1 MSYKIS
7 AACLKSSMLLLSLLI
22 WLQGFNQFNF
32 SEVDDLLQKNQK
44 SLGNNVVTLVYK
56 DSIIYKKE
64 IGEYF
69 TAKTQAPIAGASKWL
84 ATAVIMTFVDQGKLK
99 LDDPVTKY
107 IPEYGKYAKAYL
119 TIRHCLSQTTGIEN
133 DQGKLAKMLT
143 KKKFETLEAEVN
155 AFAAKEISNNPGQE
169 FHDGSIGINIAAR
182 VVEII
187 GKKGFDRLASERI
200 FRPLK
205 MRGTSFTDENGL
217 ATNPSGGARST
228 ANDYMNFLIMI
239 LKKGMFE
246 GKKVLSEEAIAEMQ
260 KIQFAGL
267 PVKYKP
273 KQVEGFDY
281 GLGEWLEKDDKGN
294 SAVISSPSLSGTWPL
309 IDKCRGYAVILI
321 SAAPV
326 SEEKKEIFMTLK
338 STLEEKIPAQCK

>member
-1 MSYKIS
+1 MSYKTN
-7 AACLKSSMLLLSLLI
+7 AACLKSSILLLFLLI

-32 SEVDDLLQKNQK
+32 SDVDDLLQKNQK
-44 SLGNNVVTLVYK
+44 AFGNNVVTLVYK

-69 TAKTQAPIAGASKWL
+69 NAKTQAPIAGASKWL

-99 LDDPVTKY
+99 LDDPITKY
-107 IPEYGKYAKAYL
+107 IPGYGKYAKAYL
-119 TIRHCLSQTTGIEN
+119 TIRHCLSMTTGIEN

-143 KKKFETLEAEVN
+143 KKRFSTLEEEVN
-155 AFAAKEISNNPGQE
+155 ALAAKEISNNPGQE
-169 FHDGSIGINIAAR
+169 FHDGPIGINIAAR

-187 GKKGFDRLASERI
+187 GKKGFDRLATERI

-205 MRGTSFTDENGL
+205 MRGTSFTDENGG

-239 LKKGMFE
+239 LKKGMFD
-246 GKKVLSEEAIAEMQ
+246 GKKILSEEAIAEMQ

-267 PVKYKP
+267 PVKFKP
-273 KQVEGFDY
+273 KQVDGFDY
-281 GLGEWLEKDDKGN
+281 GLGEWIEKDDKGN
-294 SAVISSPSLSGTWPL
+294 SSVISSPSLSGTWPL
-309 IDKCRGYAVILI
+309 IDKCRGYAIIVLTGGLV
-321 SAAPV
+321 AD
-326 SEEKKEIFMTLK
+326 EKKEIFLTLK
-338 STLEEKIPAQCK
+338 STIDEKIPAQCK